1 MRRRALVCAPLLPE
15 FDRERGSRRLFTLI
29 ELLCEAGWMVTF
41 ATSNARGGERYV
53 DLLQQRGVETY
64 TSMDRALEC
73 AIARQQFDVAI
84 LTFWYLAEQFLPKI
98 RSLSP
103 QTRVIVE
110 SVDLHFLRNARR
122 ALHGFGEGQSP
133 GTLDSVYATEMAREL
148 NAYAA
153 ADSVLTVSSKEAA
166 LVDDLAGGPNL
177 AYVVPDTDD
186 IEPSTVEFE
195 DRKGILFVGNFRHPP
210 NVEAA
215 EYLLGDVVPRL
226 DPAMLAE
233 HPLYIVGNALPDK
246 LGCQQAAWPNV
257 HMVGWVPSLLPYL
270 HRARITVVPLLHGA
284 GTKGKV
290 IQALM
295 AGTPTV
301 ASSIGIEGLG
311 IQDGEHILVA
321 DDPAGFAAHVTS
333 LVCDQGL
340 WHKLARA
347 GRARM
352 LESHG
357 RQSVGERLEQALSVV
372 LARQP
377 KKLRLADLVAAGSSG
392 QSLDDGYTR
401 LVRRIAE
408 IVEAELPAGA
418 RAVVISKGDDALL
431 DLGTVNA
438 RHFPS
443 AADGQY
449 AGHHPADSAA
459 AIAHLEAQRVA
470 GAEFLI
476 LPRTSFWWLEYYDGF
491 RTHLE
496 RQYRLIVS
504 RQDTCLI
511 FGLQAPI
518 QNGPTQSPAPGL
530 EVPT

>member
-1 MRRRALVCAPLLPE
+1 MTRRALVCAPLLPE

-64 TSMDRALEC
+64 TSMDRALER
-73 AIARQQFDVAI
+73 AIATQQFDVAI

-103 QTRVIVE
+103 HTRVIVE

-122 ALHGFGEGQSP
+122 VLHGLGEGQSP
-133 GTLDSVYATEMAREL
+133 GTLDSAYATEMAREL

-153 ADSVLTVSSKEAA
+153 ADGVLAVSSKEAA

-177 AYVVPDTDD
+177 AYLVPDTDD
-186 IEPSTVEFE
+186 IELSTVEFE

-215 EYLLGDVVPRL
+215 EYLLGDIVPRL
-226 DPAMLAE
+226 DPAVLAE

-246 LGCQQAAWPNV
+246 LRGQHLVLPNV

-270 HRARITVVPLLHGA
+270 HRARVTVVPLLHGA

-301 ASSIGIEGLG
+301 ASSIGVEGLG
-311 IQDGEHILVA
+311 IQGGEHALIA
-321 DDPAGFAAHVTS
+321 DDPAAFAAHVTN
-333 LVCDQGL
+333 LVRDENL
-340 WHKLARA
+340 WQQLAHA

-357 RQSVGERLEQALSVV
+357 RQSVGAKFEQALSGV

-377 KKLRLADLVAAGSSG
+377 KKLRLADLVAATEG
-392 QSLDDGYTR
+392 QPIDDDYAR

-408 IVEAELPAGA
+408 IVDAELPAGA

-431 DLGTVNA
+431 ELGGVRA
-438 RHFPS
+438 RHFPCTP
-443 AADGQY
+443 DGQY

-476 LPRTSFWWLEYYDGF
+476 LPRTSFWWLDYYGGF
-491 RTHLE
+491 RLHLE
-496 RQYRLIVS
+496 REYPLVVS
-504 RQDTCLI
+504 RPDTCLI
-511 FGLQAPI
+511 FGLHPSTRKLALHS
-518 QNGPTQSPAPGL
+518 GAAVT
-530 EVPT
+530 EVSA

>member
-1 MRRRALVCAPLLPE
+1 
-15 FDRERGSRRLFTLI
+15 
-29 ELLCEAGWMVTF
+29 
-41 ATSNARGGERYV
+41 
-53 DLLQQRGVETY
+53 
-64 TSMDRALEC
+64 
-73 AIARQQFDVAI
+73 
-84 LTFWYLAEQFLPKI
+84 
-98 RSLSP
+98 
-103 QTRVIVE
+103 
-110 SVDLHFLRNARR
+110 
-122 ALHGFGEGQSP
+122 
-133 GTLDSVYATEMAREL
+133 MAREL

-153 ADSVLTVSSKEAA
+153 ADGVLAVSSKEAA

-177 AYVVPDTDD
+177 AYLVPDTDD

-215 EYLLGDVVPRL
+215 AYLLGDIVPCL
-226 DPAMLAE
+226 DPAVLAE

-246 LGCQQAAWPNV
+246 LACQQPVLPNV

-321 DDPAGFAAHVTS
+321 DDSAGFAAHVTS
-333 LVCDQGL
+333 LIRQQDL
-340 WHKLARA
+340 WHRLAHA

-357 RQSVGERLEQALSVV
+357 RQSVGAKFEQALSGV

-377 KKLRLADLVAAGSSG
+377 KKLRLADLVAATDG
-392 QSLDDGYTR
+392 QPVDDGYTR

-408 IVEAELPAGA
+408 IVDAELPAGT

-431 DLGTVNA
+431 NLGRLKA
-438 RHFPS
+438 RHFPCDD
-443 AADGQY
+443 DGQY
-449 AGHHPADSAA
+449 AGFHPADSAA

-476 LPRTSFWWLEYYDGF
+476 LPRTSFWWLDYYRGF
-491 RTHLE
+491 RVHLE
-496 RQYRLIVS
+496 REYPLIVS
-504 RQDTCLI
+504 RPDTCLI
-511 FGLQAPI
+511 FGLQPSKRRVAVHS
-518 QNGPTQSPAPGL
+518 GAVVT
-530 EVPT
+530 EVPA